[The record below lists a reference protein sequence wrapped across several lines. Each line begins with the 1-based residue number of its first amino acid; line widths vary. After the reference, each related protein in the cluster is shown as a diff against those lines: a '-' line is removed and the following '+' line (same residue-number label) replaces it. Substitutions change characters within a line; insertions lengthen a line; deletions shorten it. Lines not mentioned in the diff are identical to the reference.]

1 MIGYK
6 NLSDKDLRDLLES
19 DCLEDYEKMDILNEL
34 LDRGSIEFVREEYIH

>member
-19 DCLEDYEKMDILNEL
+19 DSLTDYEKMDILNEL
-34 LDRGSIEFVREEYIH
+34 LERGAVELDRVETIH

>member
-19 DCLEDYEKMDILNEL
+19 DYIQEYEKIDILNEL
-34 LDRGSIEFVREEYIH
+34 LERGSVEFVREEWIH